1 MTAMK
6 NAATYNETVKLKDGT
21 TVTIRAIRPDDKGRV
36 FGAFRNLEP
45 ESIYSRF
52 FYQKKT
58 LTDAE
63 LKALTEVDFENE
75 VALVVTTSAGGREI
89 IIGVGRFA
97 LLDTAADR
105 QSAEVA
111 FTVEEDFH
119 GQGIAGCL
127 LERLAS
133 LAREKGISQFEA
145 EVLAENRAMFA
156 VFVRS
161 GLPMQQSM
169 SGGVVHVTLSL
180 TGKRIL

>member
-1 MTAMK
+1 MK
-6 NAATYNETVKLKDGT
+6 DAANYNETVTLKDGI
-21 TVTIRAIRPDDKGRV
+21 TVTIRAIRPDDKGRIL
-36 FGAFRNLEP
+36 GAFRNLEP

-52 FYQKKT
+52 FYRKKT

-63 LKALTEVDFENE
+63 LKAFTEVDFENE
-75 VALVVTTSAGGREI
+75 VALVVTTSEGGRET

-97 LLDTAADR
+97 HLDTAADR

-133 LAREKGISQFEA
+133 LALEKGISQFEA
-145 EVLAENRAMFA
+145 EILAENLAMLA
-156 VFVRS
+156 VFARS
-161 GLPMQQSM
+161 GLPMTQSM
-169 SGGVVHVTLSL
+169 SGGVVHLVLSL
-180 TGKRIL
+180 ADKRRSVV